1 MSENKSNKLVSV
13 SYQLYDVSNG
23 QKVLVE
29 MTEEAKPATFISGM
43 GFMLEDFERQVVD
56 LAVGDSFNFELTPEQ
71 AFGPRN
77 NDLVKSVDKHIFE
90 IDGKFDSKHVYPDA
104 ILMLQNEAG
113 DHFNGRV
120 VEVGPDTVTIDL
132 NHPLAGCT
140 LNFVGQVLANRE
152 ATKEEMAQLA
162 KAMSGE
168 GCGGHCDNCSGG
180 CGGHGEEGCGG
191 GCGEGCGHCH

>member
-43 GFMLEDFERQVVD
+43 GYMLEDFERQVVD

-77 NDLVKSVDKHIFE
+77 SDLVKSVDKHIFE
-90 IDGKFDSKHVYPDA
+90 IDGKFNSKHVYPDA

-152 ATKEEMAQLA
+152 ATKEEMAQLV

-168 GCGGHCDNCSGG
+168 DCSGHCDNCGGG
-180 CGGHGEEGCGG
+180 CEGHGEEGCG